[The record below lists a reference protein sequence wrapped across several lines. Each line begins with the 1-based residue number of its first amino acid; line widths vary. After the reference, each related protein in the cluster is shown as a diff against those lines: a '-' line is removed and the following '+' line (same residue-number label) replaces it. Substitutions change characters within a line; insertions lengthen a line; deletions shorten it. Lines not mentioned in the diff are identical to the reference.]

1 MVDDGARADNDRP
14 GASPAIDHTLLR
26 LFHVSTMPDL
36 RAIEVKRTGNCRL
49 LGSTATV
56 RVIGSSHWLSLPK
69 LDFHELCS
77 CRPLPDVGVA
87 IAGTGDDAHPDG
99 GVLGEAGNSPPM
111 ATVPAARVRH
121 IPLRPGVERAVTS
134 IVGEVQAETV
144 VEGLSLQAFPAERP
158 FDIGYRFGVDAV
170 TAIVI
175 DGDRFE
181 TYHTYPEF
189 DLALHS
195 ITELTRVEEL
205 PRRGG

>member
-1 MVDDGARADNDRP
+1 MVDDGDRADIDGP
-14 GASPAIDHTLLR
+14 GASPDIDHTVLR
-26 LFHVSTMPDL
+26 LFHVSTVPNV
-36 RAIEVKRTGNCRL
+36 RAIDVKRTGNSRL

-56 RVIGSSHWLSLPK
+56 RVIGSSHWLSLPE

-77 CRPLPDVGVA
+77 CRPLPDVGVT

-99 GVLGEAGNSPPM
+99 GVLGEADNTPPM

-134 IVGEVQAETV
+134 IVGGVQAETV
-144 VEGLSLQAFPAERP
+144 VEGLSLHAFPAGRP
-158 FDIGYRFGVDAV
+158 FDIYYRFGINAV

-181 TYHTYPEF
+181 TFHTYPEF

-195 ITELTRVEEL
+195 ITELTRVES
-205 PRRGG
+205 PSPP